1 MPTSIPSTAVQTIT
15 DRVGLTRRPEPSRRV
30 RVRDGSRSHA
40 PGGLP
45 RAAIQRPDKQASA
58 AEAARLQERARIAR
72 ELHDSV
78 SQTLYAITL
87 TASRARRLLEQNQG
101 DEAHHIIDDVLQLA
115 NAGQSE
121 LRALLTDIRSDR
133 LTSGGLTVALAHLA
147 ADVRTRHGL
156 DIRLSLADEPDV
168 SARTKDAL
176 LLISREALHNVVR
189 HASADRVDVVLEA
202 DARNSVLLITD
213 DGRGFDPAA
222 HRPGHFG
229 LHSMRERAAA
239 FGGTLELIS
248 ADGVGTQI
256 RVRIPRAS
264 GA

>member
-1 MPTSIPSTAVQTIT
+1 
-15 DRVGLTRRPEPSRRV
+15 
-30 RVRDGSRSHA
+30 VRDGSRSHA

-87 TASRARRLLEQNQG
+87 TATRARGLLEQNQG
-101 DEAHHIIDDVLQLA
+101 DEAHRIIDDVLQLA

-121 LRALLTDIRSDR
+121 LRALLTNLRSDR

-147 ADVRTRHGL
+147 ADVHTRHGL
-156 DIRLSLADEPDV
+156 DIRLSLADEPDIP
-168 SARTKDAL
+168 ATTKDAL

-189 HASADRVDVVLEA
+189 HASADRVYMVLEV
-202 DARNSVLLITD
+202 DAEELILLITD
-213 DGRGFDPAA
+213 NGRGFAPVES
-222 HRPGHFG
+222 RPGHFG
-229 LHSMRERAAA
+229 LQSMRERAAA
-239 FGGTLELIS
+239 VGGMLELVS
-248 ADGVGTQI
+248 AVGRGTQI
-256 RVRIPRAS
+256 RVSIPVRAERD
-264 GA
+264 G